1 MLTIGGMSITKIYLC
16 ETTVAFDRVLLL
28 DRKTDLYSNQDI
40 SEFIFIYEG
49 CPFFLKKNTLKIFL
63 LRSLENISSK
73 DFFKNSKIC
82 CSQTYT

>member
-1 MLTIGGMSITKIYLC
+1 MSITKIYLC

-28 DRKTDLYSNQDI
+28 DRKTDLFCNKNI
-40 SEFIFIYEG
+40 SEFIFICEG
-49 CPFFLKKNTLKIFL
+49 CCFFLKKNTLKIFL

>member
-1 MLTIGGMSITKIYLC
+1 MSITKIYLC

-28 DRKTDLYSNQDI
+28 DRKTDLFCNKNI
-40 SEFIFIYEG
+40 SEFIFICEG
-49 CPFFLKKNTLKIFL
+49 CCFFLKKNTLKIFL
-63 LRSLENISSK
+63 LRSLENILSK

>member
-1 MLTIGGMSITKIYLC
+1 MSITKIYLC

-28 DRKTDLYSNQDI
+28 DRKTDLFCNKNI
-40 SEFIFIYEG
+40 SEFIFICEG
-49 CPFFLKKNTLKIFL
+49 CCFFLQKNTLKIFL
-63 LRSLENISSK
+63 LRSLENILSK